1 MNLNKTE
8 NTFVLGIFLALT
20 GLLAAL
26 LLAYSARVTAAPIA
40 AAAAENANKSLRA
53 VLPHFK
59 SQKTTV
65 FNGITF
71 TAVFDENGKFT
82 GIAGAFN
89 AKGYGGDITTLVGM
103 NPDCTVRTVLI
114 TENNETPGLGS
125 NVCTRKE
132 HKTITSIFKSEK
144 NSDALP
150 PNRILDYYSGKSVKT
165 NDAPWKIT
173 KDGGSC
179 EYLTGATISS
189 RAVCDAVYKIVS
201 TCTANQEKILTQIEN
216 SNTAEN
222 K

>member
-103 NPDCTVRTVLI
+103 NPDGTVRTVLI

-173 KDGGSC
+173 KDGGTAL
-179 EYLTGATISS
+179 YATGATVTS
-189 RAVCDAVYKIVS
+189 RALAQSASEIALTFKKYRKKIIAS
-201 TCTANQEKILTQIEN
+201 FGGAK
-216 SNTAEN
+216 
-222 K
+222 